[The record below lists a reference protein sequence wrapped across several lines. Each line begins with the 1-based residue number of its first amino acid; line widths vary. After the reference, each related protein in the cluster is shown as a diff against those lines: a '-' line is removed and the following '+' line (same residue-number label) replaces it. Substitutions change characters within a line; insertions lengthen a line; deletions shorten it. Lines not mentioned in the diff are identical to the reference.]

1 MNLAR
6 WTPFSDM
13 SLLQNQMNRLFDSAL
28 QARPGDSVGTT
39 TWVPAADIYET
50 DEELVVNLDLPGV
63 DSKMV
68 DVRVENNVLTI
79 RGERPFDPK
88 QNRENYHRVER
99 SYGPFGRSFSLSTGV
114 NPAKVRAT
122 YQSGILTI
130 VMSKAESAKPR
141 KIEVTAGTG
150 TAVGAR

>member
-1 MNLAR
+1 MNLVR

-28 QARPGDSVGTT
+28 KEWPGDSVGTT

-50 DEELVVNLDLPGV
+50 NEDLVVNLDLPGV

-68 DVRVENNVLTI
+68 DVRVENNILTI

-99 SYGPFGRSFSLSTGV
+99 SYGPFGRSFSLSTAV

-141 KIEVTAGTG
+141 MIEVTAGTG
-150 TAVGAR
+150 TAVGVR